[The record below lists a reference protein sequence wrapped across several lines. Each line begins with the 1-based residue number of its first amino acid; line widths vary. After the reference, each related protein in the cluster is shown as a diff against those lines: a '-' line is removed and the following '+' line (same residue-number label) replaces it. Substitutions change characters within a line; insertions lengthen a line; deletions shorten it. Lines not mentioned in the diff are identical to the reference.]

1 MSGVPFDDAS
11 YNHSVLV
18 WSGFSSGY
26 TREDVR
32 YVVRGGRC
40 VLVVRRSVVFAA
52 FLWLLAYC
60 LCLYLVNEINGMV

>member
-32 YVVRGGRC
+32 YVVRGGGC
-40 VLVVRRSVVFAA
+40 VLVVRGDQWFPQL
-52 FLWLLAYC
+52 FFGC
-60 LCLYLVNEINGMV
+60 LRIVCVCIW